1 MLRSEEPMA
10 ANTAPLD
17 FATYRHYYL
26 RVTSEAQNRLTI
38 STFLGGLTFA
48 SFAALLTATSIAQF
62 TAAIILPAIVD
73 ILLGAATFLFL
84 LTTASTY
91 SALQHIAKL
100 SPTAVKALGGD
111 APAPGTPPPVLDPY
125 DIDRLIDAFNSYE
138 QPKHFIPIGLALLF
152 LSLLLI
158 GFQINWVVGII
169 TTIIFGVLLSF
180 VRTLTRTTF
189 DTVRRK
195 PGQ

>member
-1 MLRSEEPMA
+1 MA
-10 ANTAPLD
+10 MNKVPLD

-26 RVTSEAQNRLTI
+26 RVTSEAPNRLAI

-62 TAAIILPAIVD
+62 TAATILPAIVD
-73 ILLGAATFLFL
+73 VLLGAATFLFL

-111 APAPGTPPPVLDPY
+111 PPEPGTPPPVLVPD
-125 DIDRLIDAFNSYE
+125 DIGRLTDAFNSFE
-138 QPKHFIPIGLALLF
+138 EPKHFIPTGLGLVF

-158 GFQINWVVGII
+158 SYQINWVVGIV

-195 PGQ
+195 PGA